1 MAEYKGIKGFKVQSL
16 GSDPSIVGQ
25 TWYNTSSNT
34 LKYNVL
40 AGAWTSGGAAN
51 QARGDA
57 GSNTSGGTQTSFLGF
72 GGYYNPVGN
81 MSNSEEYDGTSW
93 TATPALPAAR
103 AGIRGLGT
111 STAVVAVDGDGGGY
125 KNDCYEYDGSAWS
138 SGGSTSRYRRGSSCA
153 GIETAGLV
161 CQGYAL
167 TGAPPSPTAGNANT
181 EEYDGSAWTAGG
193 DQLSHMGGTA
203 GTGTQTAAI
212 NAGGDP
218 NIATTQY
225 YDGTS
230 WTEQADL
237 NTARGALAVFGVQTS
252 AIAASGSGPAIP
264 GMTEAC
270 EEWDGSSWTTVT
282 SYSSARYGSVSA
294 GTTTA
299 GVFGFGYIPPS
310 PYFNTATEEWN
321 KATTA
326 KTVTVS

>member
-1 MAEYKGIKGFKVQSL
+1 MAEYKGIKGFKVESL
-16 GSDPSIVGQ
+16 SSDPSILGQ
-25 TWYNTSSNT
+25 TWYNTTTSA
-34 LKYNVL
+34 LKYNGLV
-40 AGAWTSGGAAN
+40 GAWTTSNPAN
-51 QARGDA
+51 QPRGDA

-111 STAVVAVDGDGGGY
+111 STATVAVDGDNSGY
-125 KNDCYEYDGSAWS
+125 KNDCYEWNGSGWTA
-138 SGGSTSRYRRGSSCA
+138 GGSTTTYRRGAMCA

-161 CQGYAL
+161 TLGSGKYPSSTPGQGQR
-167 TGAPPSPTAGNANT
+167 T
-181 EEYDGSAWTAGG
+181 EEYDGSTWTAGG
-193 DQLSHMGGTA
+193 DQLSSYGGSA

-212 NAGGDP
+212 NAGGAP
-218 NIATTQY
+218 NLGTTQY

-230 WTEQADL
+230 WSEKADL
-237 NTARGALAVFGVQTS
+237 NTARESLAVFGVQTS
-252 AIAASGSGPAIP
+252 SIAASGQGPAIP

-270 EEWDGSSWTTVT
+270 EEWDGSSWTTIP
-282 SYSSARYGSVSA
+282 SYSSARYGAVAA

-299 GVFGFGYIPPS
+299 GVFGFGYIPPA

-321 KATTA
+321 KSITA

>member
-25 TWYNTSSNT
+25 IWYNTSSNT

-40 AGAWTSGGAAN
+40 AGAWTTSNPAN
-51 QARGDA
+51 QPRGDA

-81 MSNSEEYDGTSW
+81 MANSEEYDGTSW
-93 TATPALPAAR
+93 AATPALPAAR

-111 STAVVAVDGDGGGY
+111 STAVVAVDGDNSGY
-125 KNDCYEYDGSAWS
+125 KNDCYEYNGSGWTA
-138 SGGSTSRYRRGSSCA
+138 GGSTSTYRRGAMCG

-161 CQGYAL
+161 TLGSGKYPSSTPGQGQR
-167 TGAPPSPTAGNANT
+167 T
-181 EEYDGSAWTAGG
+181 EEYDGTTWTAGG
-193 DQLSHMGGTA
+193 DQLAAYGGSA

-212 NAGGDP
+212 NAGGAP
-218 NIATTQY
+218 GLATTQY

-230 WTEQADL
+230 WSEKGDL
-237 NTARGALAVFGVQTS
+237 NLGRSALAVFGSQTAS
-252 AIAASGSGPAIP
+252 IAASGDAPSVP
-264 GMTEAC
+264 GMTEDC
-270 EEWDGSSWTTVT
+270 EEWDGTSWTEVT

-299 GVFGFGYIPPS
+299 GVFGFGYIPPA

>member
-1 MAEYKGIKGFKVQSL
+1 
-16 GSDPSIVGQ
+16 
-25 TWYNTSSNT
+25 
-34 LKYNVL
+34 
-40 AGAWTSGGAAN
+40 
-51 QARGDA
+51 
-57 GSNTSGGTQTSFLGF
+57 
-72 GGYYNPVGN
+72 
-81 MSNSEEYDGTSW
+81 
-93 TATPALPAAR
+93 
-103 AGIRGLGT
+103 
-111 STAVVAVDGDGGGY
+111 
-125 KNDCYEYDGSAWS
+125 
-138 SGGSTSRYRRGSSCA
+138 
-153 GIETAGLV
+153 
-161 CQGYAL
+161 
-167 TGAPPSPTAGNANT
+167 
-181 EEYDGSAWTAGG
+181 
-193 DQLSHMGGTA
+193 MGGTA
-203 GTGTQTAAI
+203 GTGTQPAAI
-212 NAGGDP
+212 KAGGDP